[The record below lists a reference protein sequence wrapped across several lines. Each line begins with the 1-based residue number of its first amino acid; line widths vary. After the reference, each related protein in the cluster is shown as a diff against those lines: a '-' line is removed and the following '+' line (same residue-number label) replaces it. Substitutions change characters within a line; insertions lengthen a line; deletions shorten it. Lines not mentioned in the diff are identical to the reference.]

1 MLNIYQQTIT
11 KPLSFCGIGLHS
23 GKKTKITIY
32 PGKED
37 QGIIFKR
44 VDLTKNNVILADYN
58 KEPKETCGVRC
69 GNSYLNK

>member
-11 KPLSFCGIGLHS
+11 KPITLSGIGLHS
-23 GKKTKITIY
+23 GLKTKMTIY

-44 VDLTKNNVILADYN
+44 TEIYIY
-58 KEPKETCGVRC
+58 E
-69 GNSYLNK
+69 